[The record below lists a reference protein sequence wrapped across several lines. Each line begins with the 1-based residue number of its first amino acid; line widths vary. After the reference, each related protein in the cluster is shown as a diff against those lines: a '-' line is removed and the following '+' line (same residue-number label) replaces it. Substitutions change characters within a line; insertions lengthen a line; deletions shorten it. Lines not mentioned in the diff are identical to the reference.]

1 MSSQNRDILPT
12 HVVPIH
18 YGSRPLV
25 SPFIFDPWGF
35 LTLFWF
41 FFWIWGSFPSTDL
54 KLTPDLE
61 ACTFAGEVSVRLTV
75 REATSSI
82 ALHSHE
88 EITVSHGELLTSAA
102 DGGSHV
108 AHVASGIEFDK
119 SRETVTVRFDK
130 EVRPGEA
137 TLNLKF
143 KGILND
149 QMAGFYRSEYTVSGG
164 ATKRNM
170 AATQF
175 EATDARRAFPC
186 WDEPSLKATFKV

>member
-1 MSSQNRDILPT
+1 
-12 HVVPIH
+12 
-18 YGSRPLV
+18 
-25 SPFIFDPWGF
+25 
-35 LTLFWF
+35 
-41 FFWIWGSFPSTDL
+41 
-54 KLTPDLE
+54 
-61 ACTFAGEVSVRLTV
+61 
-75 REATSSI
+75 
-82 ALHSHE
+82 
-88 EITVSHGELLTSAA
+88 
-102 DGGSHV
+102 
-108 AHVASGIEFDK
+108 VASGIEFDK

-186 WDEPSLKATFKV
+186 WDEPALKATFKV